1 MYGLHTSKHH
11 SGLTLYFLIK
21 LEIDV
26 ICYETMKQQ
35 VHVI

>member
-26 ICYETMKQQ
+26 MLDSKVVMKL
-35 VHVI
+35 